1 MSGTEKK
8 TRRKAAAKK
17 MEKAS
22 STAKARV
29 ETAAVDAAAMAD
41 TAVAEAPA
49 AAPAEIADHAHAAEG
64 FAAGTVASIMSEAAA
79 ATSNAQLMARRDA
92 AVARGVASAAPIYAR
107 YAENAEMWDVEGN
120 RYIDFCGGIGVLN
133 TGHRH
138 PKVVAAAKAQ
148 EDRYTHTSFQVV
160 PYEPY
165 VALAERLNALAPGD
179 APKKT
184 LLVTTGAEAVE
195 NAVKIARAYTGRPGV
210 IAFTGSYHGR
220 TLMTLGLTGKVSPY
234 KKDVGPFPA
243 DIFRAPFPSVRDGI
257 TVEDALIG
265 LQNLFLTDA
274 QPERVAAI
282 ILEPVLGEGGY
293 VPVPFEMMQAL
304 RAICDQHGI
313 LLIADEVQAGFG
325 RTGTWFAIE
334 HSGVVPD
341 LITVAK
347 SMAGGYPLAGVIG
360 RADVMDALA
369 PGGLGGTYGGNPV
382 ACAAALAAI
391 DAIETEGLLARST
404 AMGETLKARF
414 AEIGA
419 RSAPYRFWDIR
430 GLGAMVAVEFAT
442 DFETGAPDAA
452 FTKRVIAHAMQ
463 RGLLLLSCGM
473 HGNAIRV
480 MVPLTASDAIVEE
493 GLQIFEAAV
502 QAAVA
507 EEAN

>member
-1 MSGTEKK
+1 MTSTVKK
-8 TRRKAAAKK
+8 PRGKAAAKK
-17 MEKAS
+17 KT
-22 STAKARV
+22 TAPKTSPVV
-29 ETAAVDAAAMAD
+29 ETLKSEAVAAADLTNAQMIARREAAV
-41 TAVAEAPA
+41 P
-49 AAPAEIADHAHAAEG
+49 
-64 FAAGTVASIMSEAAA
+64 
-79 ATSNAQLMARRDA
+79 
-92 AVARGVASAAPIYAR
+92 RGVASAAPIYAK
-107 YAENAEMWDVEGN
+107 YAENAELWDVEGN

-138 PKVVAAAKAQ
+138 PKVIAAAKAQ
-148 EDRYTHTSFQVV
+148 EDAYTHTSFQVV
-160 PYEPY
+160 PYGPY
-165 VALAERLNALAPGD
+165 IELAERLNALAPGE

-195 NAVKIARAYTGRPGV
+195 NAVKIARAATGRPGV
-210 IAFTGSYHGR
+210 IAFTGGYHGR
-220 TLMTLGLTGKVSPY
+220 TLLTLGMTGKISPY

-243 DIFRAPFPSVRDGI
+243 DVFRAPFPSVRDGI
-257 TVEDALIG
+257 TVEDAITG
-265 LQNLFLTDA
+265 LKNLFLTDA
-274 QPERVAAI
+274 QPERIAAI
-282 ILEPVLGEGGY
+282 IIEPVLGEGGY
-293 VPVPFEMMQAL
+293 VPVPFEMMQQL
-304 RAICDQHGI
+304 RQICDQHGI

-360 RADVMDALA
+360 RADVMDAMD

-391 DAIETEGLLARST
+391 DAIEEEGLLARST

-430 GLGAMVAVEFAT
+430 GLGAMVAVEFVK
-442 DFETGAPDAA
+442 DFDSAAPDAD
-452 FTKRVIAHAMQ
+452 FTKRVIVHAMK

-493 GLQIFEAAV
+493 GLAIFEAAV
-502 QAAVA
+502 AEAIA
-507 EEAN
+507 EEA

>member
-1 MSGTEKK
+1 MSKTVKNSSRKVAPKAKK
-8 TRRKAAAKK
+8 TTAAEAKAVVDHIVSEAVAAA
-17 MEKAS
+17 EL
-22 STAKARV
+22 T
-29 ETAAVDAAAMAD
+29 
-41 TAVAEAPA
+41 
-49 AAPAEIADHAHAAEG
+49 
-64 FAAGTVASIMSEAAA
+64 
-79 ATSNAQLMARRDA
+79 NAQLIARREA
-92 AVARGVASAAPIYAR
+92 AVPRGVASAAPIYAK

-120 RYIDFCGGIGVLN
+120 RFIDFVGGIGVLN

-138 PKVVAAAKAQ
+138 PKVIEAAKSQ
-148 EDRYTHTSFQVV
+148 EDHYTHTSFQVV

-165 VALAERLNALAPGD
+165 IELAERLNALAPGD

-195 NAVKIARAYTGRPGV
+195 NAVKIARAATGRPGV
-210 IAFTGSYHGR
+210 IAFTGGYHGR
-220 TLMTLGLTGKVSPY
+220 TLLTLGMTGKVSPY

-243 DIFRAPFPSVRDGI
+243 DIFRAPFPNARDGI
-257 TVEDALIG
+257 TVEDAIIG
-265 LQNLFLTDA
+265 LKNLFLTDA
-274 QPERVAAI
+274 QPSRVAAI
-282 ILEPVLGEGGY
+282 IIEPVLGEGGY
-293 VPVPFEMMQAL
+293 VPVPFDMMQQL
-304 RAICDQHGI
+304 RDICDEHGI

-325 RTGTWFAIE
+325 RTGKWFAIE

-360 RADVMDALA
+360 RADIMDAME

-391 DAIETEGLLARST
+391 EAIEEEGLLARSLSI
-404 AMGETLKARF
+404 GETLKSRF
-414 AEIGA
+414 AAIGT

-430 GLGAMVAVEFAT
+430 GLGAMVAVEFVT
-442 DFETGAPDAA
+442 DFDTAKPDAA
-452 FTKRVIAHAMQ
+452 FTKSVVAHALK

-480 MVPLTASDAIVEE
+480 MVPLTASDAIIDE
-493 GLQIFEAAV
+493 GLAIFEAAV

-507 EEAN
+507 EQA